1 MADPAPLYLA
11 WSTSGEATPAG
22 CDHGAS
28 MRPPSRSKNGR
39 SLRLPLQRLRT
50 AIQKDWVR
58 VIAWSLSLAA
68 HKCPV
73 RRRGALNRLVQH
85 RWRLQQQACPNA
97 RALSQSVHSGH
108 QKPSL
113 RGALAQKV
121 FPSAIALSHWPRVA
135 RKAIGRQQARASR
148 SLPARASFAAAMSPP
163 RWEPADDIKVPRL

>member
-50 AIQKDWVR
+50 AIQTDWVR

-73 RRRGALNRLVQH
+73 RRRGARNQLVQH

-97 RALSQSVHSGH
+97 RSANQSIPATRSRPCEVRWLRRFFLQPSRSRIGRAWRERQSVGNKREH
-108 QKPSL
+108 QGAFPHGQVL
-113 RGALAQKV
+113 R
-121 FPSAIALSHWPRVA
+121 
-135 RKAIGRQQARASR
+135 RQCRRQGGN
-148 SLPARASFAAAMSPP
+148 LQT
-163 RWEPADDIKVPRL
+163 I

>member
-58 VIAWSLSLAA
+58 VIAWRASVLQHISARCVAEGRLIGSYSTDGACSNRRA
-68 HKCPV
+68 RTRARSANQSIPATRSRPCEV
-73 RRRGALNRLVQH
+73 RWLRRFFLQPSRSRIGRA
-85 RWRLQQQACPNA
+85 WRE
-97 RALSQSVHSGH
+97 RQSVGNKREH
-108 QKPSL
+108 QGAFPHGQAL
-113 RGALAQKV
+113 R
-121 FPSAIALSHWPRVA
+121 
-135 RKAIGRQQARASR
+135 RQCRRQGGN
-148 SLPARASFAAAMSPP
+148 LQT
-163 RWEPADDIKVPRL
+163 I

>member
-50 AIQKDWVR
+50 AIPKDWVR

-73 RRRGALNRLVQH
+73 RRRGARNRLVQH

-97 RALSQSVHSGH
+97 RSANQSIPATRSRPCEVRWLRRFFLQPSRSRIGRAWRERQSVGNKREH
-108 QKPSL
+108 QGAFPHGRAL
-113 RGALAQKV
+113 R
-121 FPSAIALSHWPRVA
+121 
-135 RKAIGRQQARASR
+135 RQCHRQGGN
-148 SLPARASFAAAMSPP
+148 LQT
-163 RWEPADDIKVPRL
+163 I

>member
-11 WSTSGEATPAG
+11 WSTW
-22 CDHGAS
+22 
-28 MRPPSRSKNGR
+28 GR
-39 SLRLPLQRLRT
+39 RLRPDAT
-50 AIQKDWVR
+50 MARPCARHRAQKTGARCACLCSSSNGHTKGLGKGDR
-58 VIAWSLSLAA
+58 MESLSLAA

-135 RKAIGRQQARASR
+135 RKAIGRQQARASKEPSR
-148 SLPARASFAAAMSPP
+148 TGKLCGGNVAA
-163 RWEPADDIKVPRL
+163 KVGTCRRI